1 MSQLPNGRTKGV
13 HRLWRRAVAAGL
25 GVLLAVSAPV
35 TWAEGSS
42 DSKIAFVDNLTN
54 LPADLAY
61 MKAHKMPMMLF
72 FHASYCGYCQMID
85 NEFIIPL
92 RFDPEFRDHL
102 LIRRIE
108 VDAKEQY
115 IDLDGKKHHYLD
127 FANRLE
133 VRGVPFVLFVGP
145 NGQRIASIT
154 GTAPGFY
161 DYYLSQDA
169 KLAIECAHD
178 MSPAKC
184 HDPEGGPNL

>member
-1 MSQLPNGRTKGV
+1 MSQLPNRRTKGA
-13 HRLWRRAVAAGL
+13 HKLWQRLAGAAL
-25 GVLLAVSAPV
+25 GALLAIMAPV
-35 TWAEGSS
+35 SWAEGSG
-42 DSKIAFVDNLTN
+42 SKVDFVDNLTN
-54 LPADLAY
+54 LQADLAY

-85 NEFIIPL
+85 NQFIIPL
-92 RFDPEFRDHL
+92 RFDPQFKGHL
-102 LIRRIE
+102 LIRRVE
-108 VDAKEQY
+108 VDAKEMY
-115 IDLDGKKHHYLD
+115 IGRDGKKHHYLD

-161 DYYLSQDA
+161 DYYLAQDA
-169 KLAIECAHD
+169 KLAIECARD

-184 HDPEGGPNL
+184 HDPDGGPNL